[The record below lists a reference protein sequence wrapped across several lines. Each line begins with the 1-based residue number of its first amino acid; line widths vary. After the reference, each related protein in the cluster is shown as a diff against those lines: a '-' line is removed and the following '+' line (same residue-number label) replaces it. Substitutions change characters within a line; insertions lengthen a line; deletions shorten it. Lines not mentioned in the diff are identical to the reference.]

1 MDLNGIL
8 HLIPFNLFRG
18 LCTAVQPSFTAKL
31 FCIAG
36 KYFLIFAVEG
46 YAHTEL
52 LMIYIVK
59 IADKQKGFLFL
70 LCLSE
75 EHHHALLLIAAID
88 PLETIRIVI
97 HLVQS
102 RMADVQMIQGPHIIL
117 HLLVERILEQIPFQ
131 RRVFIPLVDL
141 GIILAHKQKLFPRM
155 AHHKSVSCP
164 QVFSLFLQRFSW
176 HLPHH
181 GSLSM
186 DYLIVGE
193 Y

>member
-1 MDLNGIL
+1 
-8 HLIPFNLFRG
+8 
-18 LCTAVQPSFTAKL
+18 
-31 FCIAG
+31 
-36 KYFLIFAVEG
+36 
-46 YAHTEL
+46 
-52 LMIYIVK
+52 MIYIVK

-141 GIILAHKQKLFPRM
+141 GIILAHKQKLFPGW
-155 AHHKSVSCP
+155 P
-164 QVFSLFLQRFSW
+164 IIN
-176 HLPHH
+176 P
-181 GSLSM
+181 
-186 DYLIVGE
+186 
-193 Y
+193 